1 MLIVDNILSQQQM
14 KVTLLT
20 RDFSKMLSTGSRFVA
35 NRANLPILSNVSLK
49 ATKAKLE
56 IQATDLEISFSGK
69 LGAKI
74 TEEGEIA
81 LSAKTFSELIGNLG
95 GEQIE
100 LETNGEVVT
109 VTAEGFKSAINA
121 VNTADY
127 PSVAT
132 EVSEGALKLQTSSFI
147 PALNKVLFA
156 ISTDEARPTL
166 TGVLFLIRKN
176 EMVLVATDGFRLSQK
191 RFDVETG
198 LPDGKL
204 IIPKRILS
212 EIPRLATGTEVFFE
226 MRESDNQVLFGL
238 PSIVMGS
245 RVIEGEF
252 PNFDRIIP
260 KSTKVTINLSRD
272 EFGRAVKLSSIFARD
287 NANTIKLSIKE
298 HEVVVSAQSSKSGE
312 EELSIPASVEGE
324 QMELSF
330 NYRYIEELLTVVG
343 GESITIKAN
352 DATTAC
358 LFLDPKDT
366 DFLHLI
372 MPVRA

>member
-1 MLIVDNILSQQQM
+1 M

-20 RDFSKMLSTGSRFVA
+20 REFSKMLLTSSRFVA

-56 IQATDLEISFSGK
+56 IHSTDLEISFSGK

-74 TEEGEIA
+74 IEEGEIA
-81 LSAKTFSELIGNLG
+81 VSAKTFSELASNLG
-95 GEQIE
+95 GEQID
-100 LETNGEVVT
+100 LETKGEVIT
-109 VTAEGFKSAINA
+109 INADGFKSVVNA

-132 EVSEGALKLQTSSFI
+132 EVSEGAIHLLASSFV

-166 TGVLFLIRKN
+166 TGVLFLIRKS

-191 RFDVETG
+191 RFDIETG
-198 LPDGKL
+198 LPDSKL
-204 IIPKRILS
+204 IIPKRVLS
-212 EIPRLATGTEVFFE
+212 EIPRLSTGSEILFE
-226 MRESDNQVLFGL
+226 MNNTDNQVLFGL
-238 PSIVMGS
+238 PNIVMGS
-245 RVIEGEF
+245 RVIEGDF

-260 KSTKVTINLSRD
+260 KTSRATVNVSKD
-272 EFGRAVKLSSIFARD
+272 EFARAVKLASIFARD

-298 HEVVVSAQSSKSGE
+298 NELVVSAQSTKSGE
-312 EELSIPASVEGE
+312 EELSIPAKVEGE

-330 NYRYIEELLTVVG
+330 NYRYIEELLQVIAG
-343 GESITIKAN
+343 DSITLKAT

-358 LFLDPKDT
+358 LFLDPKDV
-366 DFLHLI
+366 DFLHLV